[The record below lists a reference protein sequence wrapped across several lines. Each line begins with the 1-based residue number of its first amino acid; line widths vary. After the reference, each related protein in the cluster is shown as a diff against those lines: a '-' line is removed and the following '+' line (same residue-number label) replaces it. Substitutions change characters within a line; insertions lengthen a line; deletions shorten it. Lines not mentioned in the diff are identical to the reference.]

1 MWHSSGYFM
10 MKNFALIQRMLKKSV
25 TIPYAPMFD
34 SASAEAI
41 PKEGASVLSPRQ
53 VPTSIPRSSTFGS
66 SSSN

>member
-41 PKEGASVLSPRQ
+41 PKEGARQ